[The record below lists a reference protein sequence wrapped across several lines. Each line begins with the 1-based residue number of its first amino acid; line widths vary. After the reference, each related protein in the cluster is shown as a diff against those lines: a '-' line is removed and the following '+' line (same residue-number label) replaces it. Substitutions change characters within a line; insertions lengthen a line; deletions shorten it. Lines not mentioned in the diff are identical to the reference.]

1 MKQEADMQKKSML
14 NFVIGIVLCLAIFG
28 AFSCKKKQADLIN
41 HKNNES
47 IPSAVICSQEYL
59 EMVAIHG
66 KDLTAKDAE
75 KLEEQLKN
83 EPNDLV
89 TRAKL
94 LGYYSFLRF
103 TSDKAK
109 EPYSQH
115 VFWIIENKPYSK
127 IAGSAYTELDP
138 ILEGQ
143 AYLQAKKLW
152 LQQIDKEPNNT
163 TVIGNA
169 ANFFLLNDSNLAES
183 LLKKAQSLEPKN
195 PEWPQSLAHLYKL
208 GTYHQTSSEQSEN
221 AKKTLAQM
229 EKSLDLAT
237 SELEKFYTITDLAKN
252 AYNAGDLNK
261 AESYAK
267 ELLLMAPKY
276 PRDWNYGNAI
286 HHANIVL
293 GRIALA
299 RGDIEAAKNYLIE
312 AGKTPGSPQL
322 NSFGPNMTLA
332 KELLGKK
339 ETQTVLNYFEL
350 CGKFWEMGN
359 EKLKEWS
366 ELVRNGKMPDFGGN
380 LSY

>member
-1 MKQEADMQKKSML
+1 MPKKSMINL
-14 NFVIGIVLCLAIFG
+14 VIGIVLCVAVFG
-28 AFSCKKKQADLIN
+28 AFSGRKTQANSIN
-41 HKNNES
+41 HKNDDSNS
-47 IPSAVICSQEYL
+47 SAVICSPENL

-75 KLEEQLKN
+75 TLEEQLRN

-94 LGYYSFLRF
+94 LGFYFSLRYA
-103 TSDKAK
+103 SGQAK
-109 EPYSQH
+109 EQYSQH
-115 VFWIIENKPYSK
+115 VFWIIENKPDSN
-127 IAGSAYTELDP
+127 IAGSPFAELNRIIDS
-138 ILEGQ
+138 Q

-152 LQQIDKEPNNT
+152 LQQIDKYPNNPM
-163 TVIGNA
+163 VIGNA

-183 LLKKAQSLEPKN
+183 LFKKAQSLEPKN
-195 PEWPQSLAHLYKL
+195 PKWPQSLAHLYEL
-208 GTYHQTSSEQSEN
+208 GAYHQTSSEQSEN
-221 AKKTLAQM
+221 AKKSLAQM

-261 AESYAK
+261 AENYAK

-276 PRDWNYGNAI
+276 PKDWNYGNAI
-286 HHANIVL
+286 HNANIVL

-299 RGDIEAAKNYLIE
+299 RGDIEAAKNHLIE

-332 KELLGKK
+332 KELLEKK

-350 CGKFWEMGN
+350 CGKFWKMGN

-380 LSY
+380 LLY

>member
-1 MKQEADMQKKSML
+1 MPKKSIL
-14 NFVIGIVLCLAIFG
+14 NLVIGIVLCLAVFG
-28 AFSCKKKQADLIN
+28 AFSGRKTQANSIN
-41 HKNNES
+41 PKDNES
-47 IPSAVICSQEYL
+47 ISSTVIYSPENP
-59 EMVAIHG
+59 EMVAMHG

-89 TRAKL
+89 TRTKL
-94 LGYYSFLRF
+94 LGFYYSQRI
-103 TSDKAK
+103 TSGKAK
-109 EPYSQH
+109 ESHSQH
-115 VFWIIENKPYSK
+115 VFWIIKNKPDSN
-127 IAGSAYTELDP
+127 IAGSPYTAINQILDD
-138 ILEGQ
+138 Q

-152 LQQIDKEPNNT
+152 LQQIDKDSNNPM
-163 TVIGNA
+163 VIGNA

-183 LLKKAQSLEPKN
+183 LFKKAQSLEPKN
-195 PEWPQSLAHLYKL
+195 PKWPQSLAHLYEL
-208 GTYHQTSSEQSEN
+208 GTYRQTSSEQSEN

-237 SELEKFYTITDLAKN
+237 SESEKFYTITDLAQN

-261 AESYAK
+261 AENYAK

-276 PRDWNYGNAI
+276 QKDWNYGNAI
-286 HHANIVL
+286 HKANIVL

-299 RGDIEAAKNYLIE
+299 KGDIEAAKKYLIE

-332 KELLGKK
+332 KELLEKK
-339 ETQTVLNYFEL
+339 ETQAVLNYFEL
-350 CGKFWEMGN
+350 CGKFWKMGN

-366 ELVRNGKMPDFGGN
+366 ELVRNGKIPDFGGN
-380 LSY
+380 LLY

>member
-1 MKQEADMQKKSML
+1 MPKKSMFNL
-14 NFVIGIVLCLAIFG
+14 VIGIVLCVAVFG
-28 AFSCKKKQADLIN
+28 AFSGRKTQASSIN
-41 HKNNES
+41 PKDNES
-47 IPSAVICSQEYL
+47 SPSVVISSPEDL
-59 EMVAIHG
+59 EMVAMHG
-66 KDLTAKDAE
+66 RDLTAKDAE

-83 EPNDLV
+83 EPNDPV

-94 LGYYSFLRF
+94 LGFYFPLRF
-103 TSDKAK
+103 TSEQAK
-109 EPYSQH
+109 QPYSQH
-115 VFWIIENKPYSK
+115 VFWVIENKPDSN
-127 IAGSAYTELDP
+127 IAGSPYTGLNQ

-152 LQQIDKEPNNT
+152 LQQIDKDPNNPM
-163 TVIGNA
+163 VIGNA

-183 LLKKAQSLEPKN
+183 LFKKAQSLEPKN
-195 PEWPQSLAHLYKL
+195 PKWPQSLAHLYTL
-208 GTYHQTSSEQSEN
+208 RATHQAPSAQSESSQESL
-221 AKKTLAQM
+221 KQM

-237 SELEKFYTITDLAKN
+237 SELEKFYTITDLVKY

-261 AESYAK
+261 AENYAK

-276 PRDWNYGNAI
+276 PKDWNYGNAI
-286 HHANIVL
+286 HQANIVL

-299 RGDIEAAKNYLIE
+299 RGNIEAAKKYLIE

-332 KELLGKK
+332 KELLEKK
-339 ETQTVLNYFEL
+339 ETQTVLSYFEL
-350 CGKFWEMGN
+350 CGKFWKMGN

-380 LSY
+380 LLY